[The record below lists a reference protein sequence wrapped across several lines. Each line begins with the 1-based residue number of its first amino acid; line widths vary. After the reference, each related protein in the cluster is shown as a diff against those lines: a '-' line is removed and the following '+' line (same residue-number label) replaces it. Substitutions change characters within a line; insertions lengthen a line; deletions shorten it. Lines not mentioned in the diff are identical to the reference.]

1 MYFWLVID
9 PAAGD
14 EVKIVT
20 APSEYDALVAA
31 ATEWSYS
38 DEDEEV
44 WDDFMAEARVTPLS
58 DVQADALGLV
68 ATGDPTRMVAV
79 TPAPQ

>member
-20 APSEYDALVAA
+20 APSKYDALVAA
-31 ATEWSYS
+31 ATEWSYT

-44 WDDFMAEARVTPLS
+44 WDGFMAEARITPLS
-58 DVQADALGLV
+58 DRQVETLGLI
-68 ATGDPTRMVAV
+68 ATGDPKRMVALSE
-79 TPAPQ
+79 APK